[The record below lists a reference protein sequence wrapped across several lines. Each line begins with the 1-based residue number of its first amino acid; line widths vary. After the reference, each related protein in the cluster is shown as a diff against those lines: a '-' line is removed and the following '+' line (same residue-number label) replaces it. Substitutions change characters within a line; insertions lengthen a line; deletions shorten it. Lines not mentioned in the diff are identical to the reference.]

1 MISNQFLT
9 SASLPLVSIVIPTF
23 ERLNYLPYAIESA
36 LAQTYQNIEV
46 IVSDDA
52 STVDVQSL
60 VATFPDPRIRY
71 RRNQSN
77 MGQALNNL
85 AALKETKGKYVANLH
100 DDDMWEPTF
109 LEKLIP
115 ALERHKDAVL
125 AFSDHFI
132 MDSDGKID
140 DHLTEQGEVKYKR
153 HTLAPGIHRPFC
165 RIGLVDLSIPLAMA
179 CVYKKAAI
187 DWDDFPAEV
196 NSFYDRWL
204 IYLACRTGMGAYYHA
219 ERLTRYRVHP
229 VSATST
235 SGVDFPRSSLACHV
249 RFLQDERLRPLWP
262 DLRRMRDLS
271 YIRLGICQLEVGDVD
286 GARHN
291 LRLSIKSKPSVRAIA
306 ALCLSVLPLHM
317 IHKVVNK
324 YRGHADAK

>member
-140 DHLTEQGEVKYKR
+140 DHLSGEWNE
-153 HTLAPGIHRPFC
+153 
-165 RIGLVDLSIPLAMA
+165 M
-179 CVYKKAAI
+179 
-187 DWDDFPAEV
+187 
-196 NSFYDRWL
+196 
-204 IYLACRTGMGAYYHA
+204 
-219 ERLTRYRVHP
+219 
-229 VSATST
+229 
-235 SGVDFPRSSLACHV
+235 
-249 RFLQDERLRPLWP
+249 RFTAFSW
-262 DLRRMRDLS
+262 
-271 YIRLGICQLEVGDVD
+271 C
-286 GARHN
+286 N
-291 LRLSIKSKPSVRAIA
+291 
-306 ALCLSVLPLHM
+306 
-317 IHKVVNK
+317 
-324 YRGHADAK
+324 